1 MVKFLIDKGA
11 DLQTPDKKGLTPSL
25 WAKKLNKNEILSLIL
40 ENGGVLGDQRRPK
53 VDTKRPVPAAK
64 EHTEEEVPPEQPK
77 PAAQMNEKK
86 IPKRYLLTTL
96 REGGYYSPMTDAEF
110 EEFKR
115 QNPQI
120 ARYFEI
126 DQEGSDV
133 HPVSKLQLPKVP
145 ESAPIFDQW
154 EKAAQ
159 RMM

>member
-1 MVKFLIDKGA
+1 
-11 DLQTPDKKGLTPSL
+11 
-25 WAKKLNKNEILSLIL
+25 
-40 ENGGVLGDQRRPK
+40 
-53 VDTKRPVPAAK
+53 
-64 EHTEEEVPPEQPK
+64 
-77 PAAQMNEKK
+77 
-86 IPKRYLLTTL
+86 
-96 REGGYYSPMTDAEF
+96 MTDAEF

-126 DQEGSDV
+126 DQEGNDV